1 MPVIPMTTAIAKST
15 AILKINGII
24 AKSTAILKI
33 NGIAVKKTIL
43 MAVPAALRLLNA
55 QTALPTAAA
64 ANVWP
69 PAFGRST

>member
-1 MPVIPMTTAIAKST
+1 MPVIPMTTA
-15 AILKINGII
+15 I